1 MGAGE
6 VAAAVA
12 TLAVGIYLILA
23 SLGAVPL
30 AVNFLLGLAA
40 AIFGVSYA
48 VVGRTREAAFWG
60 GLLLIVGVALIYGG
74 GASPL
79 LVVGVVLVFASLVAL
94 LGLLRR

>member
-1 MGAGE
+1 MSAGE
-6 VAAAVA
+6 IAAAMA

-23 SLGAVPL
+23 SLGAMPL
-30 AVNFLLGLAA
+30 AVNLLLGLAA
-40 AIFGVSYA
+40 ATFGVSYA
-48 VVGRTREAAFWG
+48 VVSRTREAAFWG

-79 LVVGVVLVFASLVAL
+79 LVVGVLLVFASLVAL